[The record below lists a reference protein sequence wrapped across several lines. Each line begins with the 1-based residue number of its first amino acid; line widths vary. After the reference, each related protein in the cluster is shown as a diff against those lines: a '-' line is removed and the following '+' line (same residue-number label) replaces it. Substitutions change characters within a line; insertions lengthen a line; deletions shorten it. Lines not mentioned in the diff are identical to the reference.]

1 MKKTKTSKDLS
12 NPYRSFDVGGIKA
25 PVSQKDQPKAGKI
38 VGQGDLRGGKK

>member
-12 NPYRSFDVGGIKA
+12 TPYRSLGVGAVKA
-25 PVSQKDQPKAGKI
+25 PAAKKDQPKAGKI